1 MLSDVVLL
9 ILGAAVFVPPVFIAV
24 LAYALIGRRG
34 KHGR

>member
-9 ILGAAVFVPPVFIAV
+9 ILGAVVFVPPAFVAI

>member
-9 ILGAAVFVPPVFIAV
+9 LLGAVVFVPSAFLAVF
-24 LAYALIGRRG
+24 AYALIGRGG